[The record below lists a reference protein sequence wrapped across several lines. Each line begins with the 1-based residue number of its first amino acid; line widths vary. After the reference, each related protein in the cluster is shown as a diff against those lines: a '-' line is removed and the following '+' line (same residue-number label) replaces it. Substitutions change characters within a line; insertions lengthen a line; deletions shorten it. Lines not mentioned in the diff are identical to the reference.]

1 MLNMPQIDS
10 IKNACA
16 NGDRVSE
23 IARNL
28 GYDRKTVRKYLQVE
42 DFTEAIPRKETRVS
56 ILDPYK
62 AVIDQWLDD
71 DRSRWHKQRH
81 TAKRIYSRLLKET
94 DYPGSY
100 PTVQRYVKRCREEL
114 RESSVYLE
122 LHWYPGQAQADFG
135 QADFLV
141 RGQLERLHYLTLS
154 FPHSNQAYVQILRG
168 ETYECVCQG
177 LSDIFS
183 HLKAVPKVIV
193 FENAAGVG
201 VRVEHVMRGAYLFRR
216 FRLHHG
222 FEARFCNPNSGH
234 EKGHVKNKVGY
245 VRRNYFVPPRK
256 LDDLAAFNRSLLKE
270 LETEASTPHY
280 KKLKSVGALFQEDLK
295 AMRDL
300 PGSPFDV
307 VRYES
312 KNADSYGKICLEG
325 KHFYSSLP
333 ELRRQEIL
341 VGIRAHTIELFDMEG
356 RPVAT
361 HERRFGNH
369 RTDSTDHYTTLLQLV
384 RAPNAW
390 RNSGLRESLSEDARE
405 RLDALDPEGLKR
417 ALRVLLQLSERHSE
431 EVGLQALL
439 RSLDEGN
446 GSYAEASL
454 YAAQILESGFDAATG
469 KVGGVD
475 LSVYDHFL
483 FDRRA
488 GA

>member
-1 MLNMPQIDS
+1 M
-10 IKNACA
+10 
-16 NGDRVSE
+16 
-23 IARNL
+23 RN
-28 GYDRKTVRKYLQVE
+28 
-42 DFTEAIPRKETRVS
+42 
-56 ILDPYK
+56 
-62 AVIDQWLDD
+62 
-71 DRSRWHKQRH
+71 
-81 TAKRIYSRLLKET
+81 
-94 DYPGSY
+94 
-100 PTVQRYVKRCREEL
+100 
-114 RESSVYLE
+114 
-122 LHWYPGQAQADFG
+122 
-135 QADFLV
+135 
-141 RGQLERLHYLTLS
+141 
-154 FPHSNQAYVQILRG
+154 
-168 ETYECVCQG
+168 
-177 LSDIFS
+177 
-183 HLKAVPKVIV
+183 
-193 FENAAGVG
+193 
-201 VRVEHVMRGAYLFRR
+201 
-216 FRLHHG
+216 
-222 FEARFCNPNSGH
+222 
-234 EKGHVKNKVGY
+234 
-245 VRRNYFVPPRK
+245 
-256 LDDLAAFNRSLLKE
+256 
-270 LETEASTPHY
+270 
-280 KKLKSVGALFQEDLK
+280 
-295 AMRDL
+295 L